1 MKRENVLFVSL
12 QIYVG
17 VTDHLWG
24 KHCKREFKDSRL
36 LEYESWKEM
45 YIRLSEERE
54 MKLQRLTKSIVSAHS
69 NKPKGTVFFLF
80 ELWFKKQNTDLKSL
94 NDFLICCDTFRPA
107 GEDGIYSH
115 CCQATE
121 RCANS
126 AGNSWDCC
134 SAASTGS
141 MQVGF
146 M

>member
-1 MKRENVLFVSL
+1 MFVSP

-69 NKPKGTVFFLF
+69 NKPKGTVFFFLKCD
-80 ELWFKKQNTDLKSL
+80 LKKPKKTTLKQNKNL
-94 NDFLICCDTFRPA
+94 NRAP
-107 GEDGIYSH
+107 
-115 CCQATE
+115 
-121 RCANS
+121 
-126 AGNSWDCC
+126 
-134 SAASTGS
+134 
-141 MQVGF
+141 
-146 M
+146 

>member
-1 MKRENVLFVSL
+1 MIEANTECKNVLFVSP

-69 NKPKGTVFFLF
+69 NKPKGTVFFFFLF
-80 ELWFKKQNTDLKSL
+80 F
-94 NDFLICCDTFRPA
+94 
-107 GEDGIYSH
+107 
-115 CCQATE
+115 
-121 RCANS
+121 
-126 AGNSWDCC
+126 
-134 SAASTGS
+134 
-141 MQVGF
+141 
-146 M
+146 